1 MLRLRLYA
9 PLFLPTLH
17 LDVPIYILCPGISGS
32 ERVCFALIALHLFF
46 DLNLSSMHCNRWF
59 LDGNTNPLCQR
70 GHFPPCTKLISIPHH
85 PITPPHLIETAYIF
99 QRQPH
104 FFCTLYMY
112 DKTKAY
118 ACVREMC
125 SNRGHKVVVAKY
137 NTTDCCPS
145 IVRTLFYSL
154 IVISWKLPHDA
165 LLMSYIY

>member
-1 MLRLRLYA
+1 MLRLRLYS

-32 ERVCFALIALHLFF
+32 ERVCFALIASHLFF
-46 DLNLSSMHCNRWF
+46 DLNLSSMHCNHWF

-104 FFCTLYMY
+104 FFFVLCICMTRPKLMLAYVKCAAMG
-112 DKTKAY
+112 DTKW
-118 ACVREMC
+118 
-125 SNRGHKVVVAKY
+125 SWQNIIQLTVV
-137 NTTDCCPS
+137 P
-145 IVRTLFYSL
+145 
-154 IVISWKLPHDA
+154 
-165 LLMSYIY
+165 LL